1 MSGIEVAPIILKSF
15 PALFQAAN
23 AVLPLVQGGRDWYKF
38 DIAYKRF
45 IGDIRTER
53 ITYEQNLKIF
63 LGPLEVD
70 LEGFTAL
77 YKDASSPLWYDIAMQ
92 DRIER
97 RIGVDQYDWFLD
109 KLRCMD
115 ATIKSLHDM
124 LPKQN
129 GKVRLLT
136 PRVSQN

>member
-1 MSGIEVAPIILKSF
+1 MSGIEIAPIILRIL

-23 AVLPLVQGGRDWYKF
+23 AVLPLVQGGKDWWTYE
-38 DIAYKRF
+38 IAYKMF

-63 LGPLEVD
+63 LGPLEMY
-70 LEGFTAL
+70 LEESTAW
-77 YKDASSPLWYDIAMQ
+77 YKSANAPLWHDSAMQ
-92 DRIER
+92 DRIKR
-97 RIGVDQYDWFLD
+97 RIGFEEYDWFLD

-115 ATIKSLHDM
+115 ATVKSLHDM

-129 GKVRLLT
+129 GKVCAQVLR
-136 PRVSQN
+136 N